1 MKLDHLYV
9 VDILK
14 TNKLKVSDFFF
25 PNWKSYRDLN
35 LSGEALYAGLV
46 WWEIKN
52 YIRTYKYIH
61 VRTVYLT
68 QKSSVWT
75 RTFLYLRFT
84 RFSVYWSAPKLHN
97 SKIRIEFSGNAT
109 ATLEEAESYKETEK
123 MPRRSKMTKKMKLMT
138 EEAAAVRRLVVY
150 EKVYEK
156 SMGRFISLT
165 SLLKQEKVE
174 KACLQIRT

>member
-1 MKLDHLYV
+1 MAPSRPPRSPTPYSSTRLRYAQQLQCTTPITGSSIWEDLEIPTRFSMTFLGRFWHLYV

-14 TNKLKVSDFFF
+14 LNELKVSDFFF
-25 PNWKSYRDLN
+25 PNWKSERDLN

-52 YIRTYKYIH
+52 YIRTYKYVH

-97 SKIRIEFSGNAT
+97 SKIRIECSGN
-109 ATLEEAESYKETEK
+109 ATLEEAESHKET
-123 MPRRSKMTKKMKLMT
+123 
-138 EEAAAVRRLVVY
+138 
-150 EKVYEK
+150 
-156 SMGRFISLT
+156 
-165 SLLKQEKVE
+165 
-174 KACLQIRT
+174 